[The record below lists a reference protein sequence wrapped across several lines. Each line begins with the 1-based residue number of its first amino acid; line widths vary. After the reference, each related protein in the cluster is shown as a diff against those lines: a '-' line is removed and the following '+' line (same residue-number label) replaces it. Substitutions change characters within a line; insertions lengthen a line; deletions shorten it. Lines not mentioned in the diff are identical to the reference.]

1 LFLAKLRLKET
12 LGTNLLVSLLIRY
25 PELSSLRY
33 NPQTAT
39 LSFTILLKA
48 EVEAANRAE
57 FAAKVATYFS
67 VCQEL
72 DPKFSPPGSL
82 EQSADDGVT
91 VIVYEQQLEK
101 VTIPETR
108 LFMELVTDF
117 YRGLI
122 GDTGMPLHEEE
133 AFTQEEIIEHI
144 LGQKESLREERSI
157 VAYRE
162 GGRVFVYN
170 K

>member
-1 LFLAKLRLKET
+1 MLAKLRLKET

-33 NPQTAT
+33 NPETTT
-39 LSFTILLKA
+39 LSFTILLKV
-48 EVEAANRAE
+48 EVDGEKQVE
-57 FAAKVATYFS
+57 FAEKVTTYFAA
-67 VCQEL
+67 CQEL
-72 DPKFSPPGSL
+72 DPKFSPLGQL
-82 EQSADDGVT
+82 QQHADDGVT
-91 VIVYEQQLEK
+91 MLVYEQFLDKISIAEM
-101 VTIPETR
+101 R

-122 GDTGMPLHEEE
+122 GDTGMPLHEED

-144 LGQKESLREERSI
+144 LSQKDTLREEKSI